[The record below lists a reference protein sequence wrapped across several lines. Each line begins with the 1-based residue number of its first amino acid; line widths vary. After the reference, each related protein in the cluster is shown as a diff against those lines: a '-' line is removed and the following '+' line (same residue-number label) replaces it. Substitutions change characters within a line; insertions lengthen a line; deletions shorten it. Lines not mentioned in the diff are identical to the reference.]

1 MKLWKLAFSNL
12 SIGRKLFSGFITLI
26 IITTAMSVYSIYSL
40 KVIKDNAAKTEI
52 SNQIGRLL
60 ESAKRDRLTYML
72 NGDEQAMKA
81 NGEAIGK
88 MQVIVQQQSSAGWKG
103 DTRNKFET
111 LAETIDNFKQLRDV
125 YYEKSRHSNALVSA
139 INSDDSQ
146 HFFVDLQKTMRD
158 SAVDTG
164 VREKLFAIAIGLD
177 RLHDAVGTFITK
189 PSDDTLAD
197 FDKAYKD
204 ADSLY
209 SASIPQL
216 PDAEKA
222 QVVSALAYIQKLKTN
237 VEAYYAAAPEAE
249 RSADSMVKGADS
261 LNSATVTLIEAQADD
276 NDQVITDTI
285 TLISVLSLV
294 AIIAGLLAAGYITR
308 QITHPISENL
318 KLAERITSGDLTS
331 EVSSHSTDE
340 LGKLTQTMGTMNAR
354 LCDMITGI
362 RESVSHLASASS
374 QIAAGN
380 MDLASRT
387 EQQSAAVVETAAS
400 MEELTSTVRLNAD
413 NALQASK
420 LAASATHDA
429 RKGGEI
435 VNQVVLTMSGIG
447 DSSKKITDIISVI
460 NSIAFQTNILALNAA
475 VEAARAG
482 EQGRG
487 FAVVAGEVRTLAQR
501 SANAAKEIE
510 TLINDSVTRISTG
523 TELVSRAGASME
535 DIVQS
540 VTHVSQLIDEISTS
554 STEQSQGIEQ
564 IGKAVTEMD
573 STTQQNATLV
583 QESSAAAISLEQQAK
598 KLSDMVAIFKVKIPH
613 TNERN
618 FDGLLTAT
626 KTRKSLV
633 SPTKNNTVN
642 EEWTSF

>member
-1 MKLWKLAFSNL
+1 
-12 SIGRKLFSGFITLI
+12 
-26 IITTAMSVYSIYSL
+26 
-40 KVIKDNAAKTEI
+40 
-52 SNQIGRLL
+52 
-60 ESAKRDRLTYML
+60 ML
-72 NGDEQAMKA
+72 NGDVQAMKA
-81 NGEAIGK
+81 NAEAIGS
-88 MQVIVQQQSSAGWKG
+88 MQVIVQQQNSADWKG
-103 DTRNKFET
+103 DTKNKFET

-125 YYEKSRHSNALVSA
+125 YYEKSLHSNALFNT
-139 INSDDSQ
+139 INSEDGQ

-158 SAVDTG
+158 STVETG
-164 VREKLFAIAIGLD
+164 VRQKLFEIALDLD
-177 RLHDAVGTFITK
+177 RLHDTVGTLIAK
-189 PSDDTLAD
+189 PTDDTLKD

-222 QVVSALAYIQKLKTN
+222 QVVSALAYIQKLKAN
-237 VEAYYAAAPEAE
+237 VEAYYSAVPETQ
-249 RSADSMVKGADS
+249 RSAEEMGKGADS
-261 LNSATVTLIEAQADD
+261 LNSATVSLIEAQAHD
-276 NDQVITDTI
+276 NDNVITESI
-285 TLISVLSLV
+285 TLISVLSVV
-294 AIIAGLLAAGYITR
+294 AIIAGLLAASYISR
-308 QITHPISENL
+308 QITRPISENL
-318 KLAERITSGDLTS
+318 AMAERITSGDLTS

-340 LGKLTQTMGTMNAR
+340 LGKLTQTMGAMNAR

-374 QIAAGN
+374 QIAVGN

-435 VNQVVLTMSGIG
+435 VNQVVLTMNGIG

-510 TLINDSVTRISTG
+510 SLINDSVTRISTG

-535 DIVQS
+535 GIVQS

-598 KLSDMVAIFKVKIPH
+598 KLSDMVAIFKVKISH

-618 FDGLLTAT
+618 ANDLLAAA
-626 KTRKSLV
+626 KTRRLSAPL
-633 SPTKNNTVN
+633 TINNTMN
-642 EEWTSF
+642 EDWTSF

>member
-1 MKLWKLAFSNL
+1 MIFGKLSFSNL
-12 SIGRKLFSGFITLI
+12 SIGKKLFSGFITLI
-26 IITTAMSVYSIYSL
+26 VITTAMSAYSIYSL
-40 KVIKDNAAKTEI
+40 KAIKDNAAKTEI

-60 ESAKRDRLTYML
+60 ETAKRNRLTYMI

-81 NGEAIGK
+81 NGENIDN
-88 MQVIVQQQSSAGWKG
+88 MQVIVQQQSSTDWKG
-103 DTRNKFET
+103 DTKNKFET
-111 LAETIDNFKQLRDV
+111 LAETIDSFQQLRDV
-125 YYEKSRHSNALVSA
+125 YYEKSLHSNALA
-139 INSDDSQ
+139 NTINADDGQ
-146 HFFVDLQKTMRD
+146 HFFVGLQKTMRD
-158 SAVDTG
+158 SAVDNG

-177 RLHDAVGTFITK
+177 RLHDTVGPLIAK
-189 PSDDTLAD
+189 PTDDTLTD

-222 QVVSALAYIQKLKTN
+222 QVVSALAYIQKLKMN
-237 VEAYYAAAPEAE
+237 VEAYYSAAPEAQ
-249 RSADSMVKGADS
+249 RAADSMVKGADS
-261 LNSATVTLIEAQADD
+261 LNSATVALIKAQEHN

-285 TLISVLSLV
+285 TLISVLSVV
-294 AIIAGLLAAGYITR
+294 AVIAGLLAAGGITR
-308 QITHPISENL
+308 QITRPISENL
-318 KLAERITSGDLTS
+318 ALAERITSGDLTS
-331 EVSSHSTDE
+331 EVSSYSTDE
-340 LGKLTQTMGTMNAR
+340 LGKLTQTMGAMNAR

-435 VNQVVLTMSGIG
+435 VNQVVLTMNGIG

-510 TLINDSVTRISTG
+510 SLINDSVTRISTG

-540 VTHVSQLIDEISTS
+540 VIHVSQLIDEISTS
-554 STEQSQGIEQ
+554 SIEQSQGIEQ

-598 KLSDMVAIFKVKIPH
+598 KLGDMVAIFKVKIPH

-633 SPTKNNTVN
+633 SPTRNNTVN

>member
-1 MKLWKLAFSNL
+1 MKLWQLAFSNL

-40 KVIKDNAAKTEI
+40 KAIKDNAAKTEI

-60 ESAKRDRLTYML
+60 ESAKRNRLTYML

-81 NGEAIGK
+81 NGENIDN
-88 MQVIVQQQSSAGWKG
+88 MQVIVQQQSSTDWKG
-103 DTRNKFET
+103 DTKNKFET

-125 YYEKSRHSNALVSA
+125 YYGKSRHSNALVSA
-139 INSDDSQ
+139 INSDDGQ

-158 SAVDTG
+158 SAVDTD
-164 VREKLFAIAIGLD
+164 VREKLFAIAIDLD
-177 RLHDAVGTFITK
+177 RLHDTVGTLITK
-189 PSDDTLAD
+189 PNSDTLAD

-237 VEAYYAAAPEAE
+237 VEAYYAAAPETQ
-249 RSADSMVKGADS
+249 RSSDSMVKGADS
-261 LNSATVTLIEAQADD
+261 LNSATVSLIEAQAHD

-285 TLISVLSLV
+285 ILISVLSV
-294 AIIAGLLAAGYITR
+294 IAIIAGLLAAGYITR

-318 KLAERITSGDLTS
+318 ILAERITSGDLTS

-362 RESVSHLASASS
+362 RESVSQLASASS

-583 QESSAAAISLEQQAK
+583 QESSAAAVSLEQQAK

>member
-1 MKLWKLAFSNL
+1 MIFSKLAFSNL
-12 SIGRKLFSGFITLI
+12 SIGKKLFSGFITLI
-26 IITTAMSVYSIYSL
+26 VITTAMSAYSIYSL
-40 KVIKDNAAKTEI
+40 KTIKDNASKTEI

-60 ESAKRDRLTYML
+60 ETAKRNRLTYML

-81 NGEAIGK
+81 NGEAIGS
-88 MQVIVQQQSSAGWKG
+88 MQVIVQQQRSADWKG
-103 DTRNKFET
+103 DTKDKLDA
-111 LAETIDNFKQLRDV
+111 LAETIDNFKQLRNV
-125 YYEKSRHSNALVSA
+125 YYEKSLHSNAMVNA
-139 INSDDSQ
+139 IKSDNDQ
-146 HFFVDLQKTMRD
+146 HFVIDMQKTMQD

-164 VREKLFAIAIGLD
+164 VREKLFEIALGID
-177 RLHDAVGTFITK
+177 RLHDTAGTLIAK
-189 PSDDTLAD
+189 PTDDTLTD
-197 FDKAYKD
+197 FDNAYKD
-204 ADSLY
+204 ANSLY

-222 QVVSALAYIQKLKTN
+222 QVVSALAYIQKLKAN
-237 VEAYYAAAPEAE
+237 VEAYYSAAPETQRAI
-249 RSADSMVKGADS
+249 DSMVKGSDL
-261 LNSATVTLIEAQADD
+261 LNSATVTLIEAQTHD
-276 NDQVITDTI
+276 NDKLITESI
-285 TLISVLSLV
+285 TLISVLSVV
-294 AIIAGLLAAGYITR
+294 AVIAGLLAAGYITR
-308 QITHPISENL
+308 QITRPVSENL
-318 KLAERITSGDLTS
+318 ALAERITSGDLTS

-340 LGKLTQTMGTMNAR
+340 LGKLTQTMGAMNTR

-374 QIAAGN
+374 QIAVGN
-380 MDLASRT
+380 IDLASRT
-387 EQQSAAVVETAAS
+387 EQQSAAVVETSAS

-420 LAASATHDA
+420 LATSATHDA

-435 VNQVVLTMSGIG
+435 VNQVVLTMNDIG

-510 TLINDSVTRISTG
+510 SLINDSVARISTG

-535 DIVQS
+535 DIVRS

-583 QESSAAAISLEQQAK
+583 QKSSAAAISLEQQAK

-613 TNERN
+613 SNERN
-618 FDGLLTAT
+618 VDGILTAT

>member
-1 MKLWKLAFSNL
+1 MIFAKLAFSNL
-12 SIGRKLFSGFITLI
+12 SIGKKLFSGFITLI
-26 IITTAMSVYSIYSL
+26 VITTAVSAYSIYSL
-40 KVIKDNAAKTEI
+40 KAINDNAAKTEI

-60 ESAKRDRLTYML
+60 EVAKRNRLTYML

-81 NGEAIGK
+81 NGEAIGS
-88 MQVIVQQQSSAGWKG
+88 MQVLVQQQSSADWKG
-103 DTRNKFET
+103 DTKDKLGA
-111 LAETIDNFKQLRDV
+111 LAEIIDNFKQLRDV
-125 YYEKSRHSNALVSA
+125 YYEKSLHSNALVNA
-139 INSDDSQ
+139 INSDDGQ

-158 SAVDTG
+158 SAVDTD
-164 VREKLFAIAIGLD
+164 VRKTLFEIALDLD
-177 RLHDAVGTFITK
+177 RLHDTVGTLIAK
-189 PSDDTLAD
+189 PADDTLAD
-197 FDKAYKD
+197 FNKAYKD

-222 QVVSALAYIQKLKTN
+222 QVVSALAYIQKLKAN
-237 VEAYYAAAPEAE
+237 VEAYYSAAPETQRA
-249 RSADSMVKGADS
+249 ADSMVKGADS
-261 LNSATVTLIEAQADD
+261 LNSATVTLIEAQGHD
-276 NDQVITDTI
+276 NDKVIKESI
-285 TLISVLSLV
+285 TLISALSV
-294 AIIAGLLAAGYITR
+294 ISVIAGLLAAGYITR
-308 QITHPISENL
+308 QITRPISENL
-318 KLAERITSGDLTS
+318 ALAERITSGDLTS

-340 LGKLTQTMGTMNAR
+340 LGKLTQTMGAMNSR

-374 QIAAGN
+374 QIAVGN

-420 LAASATHDA
+420 LATSATHDA

-435 VNQVVLTMSGIG
+435 VNQVVLTMNDIG

-510 TLINDSVTRISTG
+510 SLINDSVTRISTG

-535 DIVQS
+535 DIVRS

-598 KLSDMVAIFKVKIPH
+598 KLSDMVAIFKVRIPH
-613 TNERN
+613 TNARKSN
-618 FDGLLTAT
+618 DLLAEA
-626 KTRKSLV
+626 KTRRSSAPL
-633 SPTKNNTVN
+633 TINNTMN
-642 EEWTSF
+642 EDWTSF